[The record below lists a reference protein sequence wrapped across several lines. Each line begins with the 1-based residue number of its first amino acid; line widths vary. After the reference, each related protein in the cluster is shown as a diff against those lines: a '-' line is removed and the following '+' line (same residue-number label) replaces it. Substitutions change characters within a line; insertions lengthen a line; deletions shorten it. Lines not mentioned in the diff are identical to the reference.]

1 METKVLNIEVRTN
14 SEETQQEFTR
24 LREEIKSTTE
34 QVDKLTETFGE
45 NSDEVKQA
53 KGQLDGLRQA
63 YDQMTQSATDLNA
76 TFDEVYGD
84 MKPMM
89 ARVGEMEDR
98 LYELSL
104 AGKQNTQEYRD
115 LITQIGNFRKVQMQ
129 TDMQVDASSQLM
141 SQKMAGAIGGVASGF
156 EMAEGASALFGVESE
171 KLQET
176 MVRLQS
182 VMALTQGVQ
191 GIKEAIPSFKALG
204 QSAKVALQGIKSG
217 LAATGI
223 GLLVVALGTIVAY
236 WDDIKSAISG
246 VSSEQEE
253 LNIKAEAN
261 VKAEQAKY
269 DSLGGQE
276 NILRMQGKTEK
287 EITEMKIKQIDAVI
301 KATEAQLVQQENT
314 KKAQVETAKR
324 NAEITKMIIR
334 GGMEVA
340 ALALRLMVAPIDLVL
355 ETANKVSEALGFGK
369 ITTTNMNKEIS
380 KFIDKASGSVAT
392 YFFDAEEV
400 AKESDATI
408 KETKNALTKLQNDK
422 AGLQLSLK
430 AMDEKAVKDKK
441 DTNTK
446 EVDEEKKKLEELAK
460 LQDDARKQELDRR
473 NEYLKTIEDLANQN
487 YERTLSDEERE
498 IRAVEEK
505 YFELLEMAQGN
516 ADKIAIIEEAKMNEL
531 NDIYLKG
538 DEEKRKIDEEARAKK
553 LEQDKKDLED
563 ARALQEKKVQMA
575 SDALGALMDLNDA
588 FGAKDEAQAK
598 KQFQRNKAF
607 SIAQALINT
616 YQAVTGA
623 LTAGGNPI
631 KLATGAQFVEAG
643 IALTSGLAS
652 VIKIAKTEFGASPS
666 GGGGGGGGGGGSDGG
681 SVMPTFNI
689 VGNNAFS
696 QASQL
701 QQQPVKAYVVSKE
714 VTSQQELDRNRS
726 KNATW

>member
-34 QVDKLTETFGE
+34 QVDKLTDTFGE

-53 KGQLDGLRQA
+53 KGQLDSLRQS

-76 TFDEVYGD
+76 SFEDVYGE

-98 LYELSL
+98 LYEMAL

-115 LITQIGNFRKVQMQ
+115 LITQIGSFRKVQMQ

-141 SQKMAGAIGGVASGF
+141 SQKLAGSIGGVAAGF
-156 EMAEGASALFGVESE
+156 EIAEGASALFGVESE

-182 VMALTQGVQ
+182 VMALTQGIQ
-191 GIKEAIPSFKALG
+191 GIKEAIPSFRALG
-204 QSAKVALQGIKSG
+204 QSAKVALEGIKSG
-217 LAATGI
+217 IAATGI

-236 WDDIKSAISG
+236 WDDIKSAVSG
-246 VSSEQEE
+246 VSEEQDS
-253 LNIKAEAN
+253 LNAKTDAN
-261 VKAEQAKY
+261 VKAQQAKY
-269 DSLGGQE
+269 DSLNGQD
-276 NILRMQGKTEK
+276 NILKMQGKSEK
-287 EITEMKIKQIDAVI
+287 EITEMKLKQIDAVI

-314 KKAQVETAKR
+314 KKAQIEASKR
-324 NAEITKMIIR
+324 NKAILEGILKFIT
-334 GGMEVA
+334 
-340 ALALRLMVAPIDLVL
+340 APIAIILKTIDGI
-355 ETANKVSEALGFGK
+355 AKFFGK
-369 ITTTNMNKEIS
+369 ELNLEKKVYGSIAGAVFDPEEVK
-380 KFIDKASGSVAT
+380 DKA
-392 YFFDAEEV
+392 DE
-400 AKESDATI
+400 TI
-408 KETKNALTKLQNDK
+408 KETKSALDKLKNDR

-430 AMDEKAVKDKK
+430 AIDEKAVKDKK

-446 EVDEEKKKLEELAK
+446 EADEEKKSLEELAK

-487 YERTLSDEERE
+487 YERTLTDEERE

-505 YFELLEMAQGN
+505 YYELIEMAQGN
-516 ADKIAIIEEAKMNEL
+516 ADELAIIETAKMNEL

-538 DEEKRKIDEEARAKK
+538 EEEKRKLDEEARAKK
-553 LEQDKKDLED
+553 AEQDKKDLDD
-563 ARALQEKKVQMA
+563 AKELQEKKVQMA
-575 SDALGALMDLNDA
+575 SDALGVLMDLNDA

-643 IALTSGLAS
+643 IALTAGLAN
-652 VIKIAKTEFGASPS
+652 VIKISKT
-666 GGGGGGGGGGGSDGG
+666 
-681 SVMPTFNI
+681 I
-689 VGNNAFS
+689 
-696 QASQL
+696 Q
-701 QQQPVKAYVVSKE
+701 
-714 VTSQQELDRNRS
+714 
-726 KNATW
+726 